1 MNYKRLLF
9 CLFTGLIF
17 ASTQAS
23 AYTEL
28 HPPHEYD
35 TVSKELVSMLESE
48 HYNKPT
54 IDDRISEEAFD
65 YYLDSL
71 DPSKSFLLQS
81 DIDALAKYKDS
92 FDNALRNGDT
102 QVAYTIYNVFGKRI
116 EDRLNKVEK
125 EIPEMVKSFDY
136 TKQES
141 LNNDPDKLIWAT
153 SETELNNYW
162 HKRLKNRAL
171 VLKMNGD
178 SEEKIIDT
186 LTHRYKNQLR
196 QVDQTK
202 AVDVFQMFANS
213 ITATL
218 DPHTSYFAPRASET
232 FNINMSLSLEGIGAV
247 LQADDDYTKIVRLVP
262 AGPAA
267 KQTDLAPN
275 DKIIA
280 VGQEGKPMV
289 DIVGMRLDDVV
300 EMIRGERDTKVNLE
314 IIPSKGDGQT
324 SKKVT
329 IVRKKVKLE
338 DQSAKKDIIEIE
350 RGGEKYKVGI
360 IHLPTF
366 YSDFAAI
373 QRGDKDYK
381 SSTRDTKKLIE
392 ELQKEG
398 VVALILD
405 LRNNGG
411 GSLQEANSLGG
422 LFFPSGPVVQ
432 IRDQK
437 GHVTPLG
444 DGDGK
449 ITYSGPMAVLVNRM
463 SASASEIVAGAMQD
477 YGRALILGSQTFGKG
492 TVQVLQDMDKGQ
504 LKVTQAKFYRV
515 SGESTQHKGV
525 IPDISFPSI
534 IDHKQVGE
542 SALDNPLPWDKINET
557 RYPMYWNM
565 KAYLPILEP
574 RHEARIKK
582 DPNFIALVD
591 QIDDYKKQAEQYKI
605 ISLNEKVR
613 KAQTEEAKSKELEIE
628 NTRRKA
634 LGLELAKTVDDIK
647 SSTEANLDSEI
658 KADDK
663 DGKKDEKKATDKKDA
678 YANEASEI
686 LLDFIA
692 VNQKAEQEAKRKQAS
707 HN

>member
-1 MNYKRLLF
+1 MNYKHLLF

-28 HPPHEYD
+28 QPPHEYD

-48 HYNKPT
+48 HYDKPT

-81 DIDALAKYKDS
+81 DVDALSQYKDS
-92 FDNALRNGDT
+92 FDDALRNGDT
-102 QVAYTIYNVFGKRI
+102 QVAYTIYNLYSKRI
-116 EDRLNKVEK
+116 EDRLNSVEK
-125 EIPEMVKSFDY
+125 DIPKIVKSFDY
-136 TKQES
+136 TKKES
-141 LNNDPDKLIWAT
+141 LNNDPDKLKWAT
-153 SETELNNYW
+153 SESELNEYW
-162 HKRLKNRAL
+162 RKRLKNRAL

-186 LTHRYKNQLR
+186 LERRYKNQLR
-196 QVDQTK
+196 QVDQTN
-202 AVDVFQMFANS
+202 AVDVYQIFANS

-262 AGPAA
+262 GGPAA
-267 KQTDLAPN
+267 TQTDLAPN

-314 IIPSKGDGQT
+314 VIPSKGDGQT
-324 SKKVT
+324 SKKIT

-338 DQSAKKDIIEIE
+338 DQSAKKDIIHIK
-350 RGGEKYKVGI
+350 RDGKDYKVGI

-373 QRGDKDYK
+373 QRGDKNYK

-392 ELQKEG
+392 ELHKEG

-411 GSLQEANSLGG
+411 GSLQEANSLAG
-422 LFFPSGPVVQ
+422 LFIPSGPVVQ

-437 GHVTPLG
+437 GRVTPLG
-444 DGDGK
+444 DSDGE
-449 ITYSGPMAVLVNRM
+449 ISYSGPLAVLTNRM
-463 SASASEIVAGAMQD
+463 SASASEIVAGALQD

-504 LKVTQAKFYRV
+504 LKVTQAKFYRI

-525 IPDISFPSI
+525 IPDIAFPSL
-534 IDHKQVGE
+534 IDDKLVGE
-542 SALDNPLPWDKINET
+542 SALDNPLPWDKIHET
-557 RYPMYWNM
+557 RYPVYWNM
-565 KAYLPILEP
+565 EAYVPLLEP
-574 RHEARIKK
+574 RHNARIKK
-582 DPNFIALVD
+582 DPNFIAVVD
-591 QIDDYKKQAEQYKI
+591 QIKDYKAQAEKYKT

-613 KAQTEEAKSKELEIE
+613 EAQAAANKKRELDRE

-634 LGLELAKTVDDIK
+634 LGLELVKSVDDIK
-647 SSTEANLDSEI
+647 PSD
-658 KADDK
+658 KADD
-663 DGKKDEKKATDKKDA
+663 DA
-678 YANEASEI
+678 YAHEASEI

-692 VNQKAEQEAKRKQAS
+692 INQKAEAAAKAQQAAS